1 MSNEELKIKLIEL
14 IPPATFEEGNEWMTI
29 NIESSNWKTV
39 AQQFRSTAGF
49 EFDYLF
55 CLTCVDWKT
64 HFTMVYHLTST
75 IHRHT
80 LVVKS
85 KLDRNNPEI
94 ETVSDIWRT
103 AEFHEREV
111 YDLFGVK
118 FSHHPDLRRLLLTD
132 DFNGYP
138 LRKDFEDPVNMIK
151 L

>member
-1 MSNEELKIKLIEL
+1 MSNEELKLKIREL
-14 IPPATFEEGNEWMTI
+14 FPSAVLEEGGEWVTVLVDAPGWKNIAEQLRANE
-29 NIESSNWKTV
+29 SLS
-39 AQQFRSTAGF
+39 
-49 EFDYLF
+49 FDYMF

-75 IHRHT
+75 TYRHT
-80 LVVKS
+80 LIIKS

-94 ETVSDIWRT
+94 ETVSGIWRT

-118 FSHHPDLRRLLLTD
+118 FLHHPDLRRLLLTD
-132 DFNGYP
+132 DWVGYP
-138 LRKDFEDPVNMIK
+138 LRKDYEDPVNMIK

>member
-1 MSNEELKIKLIEL
+1 MNNEELKLKITEL
-14 IPPATFEEGNEWMTI
+14 IPSAVFEDGAEWV
-29 NIESSNWKTV
+29 NAFVDAKSWKDI
-39 AQQFRSTAGF
+39 ASQLRFDEALS
-49 EFDYLF
+49 FDYLF

-64 HFTMVYHLTST
+64 HFTMVYHLTPT
-75 IHRHT
+75 NHRHT

-94 ETVSDIWRT
+94 ETVSDTWRT

-118 FSHHPDLRRLLLTD
+118 FLNHPDLRRLLLTD
-132 DFNGYP
+132 DWEGWP
-138 LRKDFEDPVNMIK
+138 LRKDYEDPVNMIK